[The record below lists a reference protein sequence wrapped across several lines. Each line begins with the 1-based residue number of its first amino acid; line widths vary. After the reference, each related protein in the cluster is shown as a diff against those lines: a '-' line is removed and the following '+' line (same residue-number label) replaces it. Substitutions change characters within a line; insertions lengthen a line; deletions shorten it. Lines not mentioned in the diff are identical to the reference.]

1 MQVASMR
8 YSSIADFSGSA
19 LHILHRGS
27 NYITYIATAQQ
38 TGLKLLLKA
47 YDLGEPSYAWQLADK
62 SLSQAY
68 LHCIVPPTTSPTLEL
83 LSRQGSSCC
92 SRPMMWVGPFVMDN

>member
-8 YSSIADFSGSA
+8 YSSKADFSGSA

-47 YDLGEPSYAWQLADK
+47 YDLGKPSYCWQLAGE
-62 SLSQAY
+62 SLLQAMPHHCIASRQQLHH
-68 LHCIVPPTTSPTLEL
+68 LHCHSWADRAEAAV
-83 LSRQGSSCC
+83 QG
-92 SRPMMWVGPFVMDN
+92 V